1 MPRESLDDL
10 LKPGQSPYINMYTAA
25 LYGYT
30 MDEINRHCQSWGIPL
45 RAKDVKNWE
54 RGRKNYEARHGVDSF
69 EPDPIPQF
77 QALYTQQQEEIIEWK
92 DLALLPPGW
101 KGVEKR
107 FFPCS
112 PTNQP
117 LVRWGWRPGETPGLM
132 SYQAAKQLSPV
143 GWVGQ
148 NLMYQKFIVIDID
161 GVGHGER
168 DESVI
173 QFGNLFR
180 DQTLTMEDPAKPGS
194 FHLYFFT
201 QHIIPIKHFPWA
213 KIDLM
218 GNARNAAVYLKNKK
232 SNGKPMLE
240 LSEPIWN
247 ALNAYQRE
255 RKLSC
260 R

>member
-25 LYGYT
+25 LFGYT
-30 MDEINRHCQSWGIPL
+30 MEEINRHCNQWGIPL
-45 RAKDVKNWE
+45 RAKDVQNWE
-54 RGRKNYEARHGVDSF
+54 RGRKNYKARNGSESF
-69 EPDPIPQF
+69 DPIPTF
-77 QALYTQQQEEIIEWK
+77 QNVYSSQSDEIIAFK
-92 DLALLPPGW
+92 DLPTFPPGW

-112 PTNQP
+112 ENNQP
-117 LVRWGWRPGETPGLM
+117 LVPWGWRPGHTPGLM
-132 SYQAAKQLSPV
+132 SYQSAKQLSPV

-148 NLMYQKFIVIDID
+148 NIMYQKFIVIDID

-180 DQTLTMEDPAKPGS
+180 DKTLTMEDPAKPGS
-194 FHLYFFT
+194 FHLYFCT
-201 QHIIPIKHFPWA
+201 NHIIPIKHFPWA
-213 KIDLM
+213 KIDFM
-218 GNARNAAVYLKNKK
+218 GNQKNAAIYLKNKK

-240 LSEPIWN
+240 LSEPIYN
-247 ALNAYQRE
+247 AIMAYQKE
-255 RKLSC
+255 RKVSC
-260 R
+260 H